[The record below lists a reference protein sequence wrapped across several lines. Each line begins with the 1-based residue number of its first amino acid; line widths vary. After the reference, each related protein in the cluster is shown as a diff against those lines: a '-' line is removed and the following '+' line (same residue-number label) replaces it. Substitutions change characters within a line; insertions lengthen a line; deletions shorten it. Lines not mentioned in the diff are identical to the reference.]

1 MRLRYG
7 SRGSSLKS
15 NRKTKN
21 NTKISTPTSR
31 KKKES
36 FSREKAKEKFFS
48 PLHNDL
54 SKSRAGRNNRR
65 GKKTK

>member
-7 SRGSSLKS
+7 SRGSSLKKT
-15 NRKTKN
+15 RTTKN
-21 NTKISTPTSR
+21 DTKISTEGR
-31 KKKES
+31 KRMAFRK
-36 FSREKAKEKFFS
+36 KAKEKFFS

-54 SKSRAGRNNRR
+54 SKSRTGRNNRR

>member
-21 NTKISTPTSR
+21 NTKISTPTPEGR
-31 KKKES
+31 KKKA
-36 FSREKAKEKFFS
+36 FREKAKEKFFS

>member
-7 SRGSSLKS
+7 SRGSSLKKT
-15 NRKTKN
+15 RTTKN
-21 NTKISTPTSR
+21 DTKISTEGIKRRAFR
-31 KKKES
+31 K
-36 FSREKAKEKFFS
+36 KAKEKFFS

-54 SKSRAGRNNRR
+54 SKSRTGRNNRR